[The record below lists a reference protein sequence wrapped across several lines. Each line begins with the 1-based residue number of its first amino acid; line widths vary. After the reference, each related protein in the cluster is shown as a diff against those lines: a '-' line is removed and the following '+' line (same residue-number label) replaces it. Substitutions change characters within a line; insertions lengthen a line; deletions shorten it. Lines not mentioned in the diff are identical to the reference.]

1 MIITVEAYS
10 GRKANE
16 RPVAIRLDEER
27 IEIVD
32 ILDRWYGEDHEY
44 FKIKAE
50 DSCTYIIR
58 YDRINDLW
66 ELTMT
71 ETEEE

>member
-1 MIITVEAYS
+1 MIIAVEAYS
-10 GRKANE
+10 GHKANE
-16 RPVAIRLDEER
+16 RPLAIRLDEKRLEV
-27 IEIVD
+27 VD

-50 DSCTYIIR
+50 DGCLYIIR

-66 ELTMT
+66 ELTLT
-71 ETEEE
+71 EGDEE